1 MAKINAIKF
10 LLVLTIVSL
19 PFSVSHAQSENP
31 QKKRKVE
38 ILHSDLM
45 ASENSF
51 RRLLGNV
58 SLKHNEMFMT
68 CDSAHYFESADLVK
82 AYSRVHIHKG
92 DTLHLYGNKL
102 IYDSAREE
110 AEVIDSVKLIDNNS
124 TLFTD
129 HLFYDMNMEIAHYST
144 GGKIL
149 NEDNILTSII
159 GKYFSQ
165 SEVFHFKDSVILINP
180 DYTMYADTLEY
191 DTKTE
196 IAYFLS
202 PSRVIGD
209 SLDARCDR
217 GWYDTKNEKS
227 LLLSNAMVDNKKQI
241 ITGDS
246 LYYENDN
253 GYGTA
258 YYDVTISDL
267 TRDIVVKGNKAWY
280 YKDPERFMMTDSAQ
294 FIQTREDDYLYLHAD
309 TLWSVTRSYT
319 LTRNDS
325 LPSRDSTLALSEI
338 DQLSPS
344 DTNQTAGIS
353 VKTDSVINY
362 RLLRAFYGCRI
373 FSEDLQAKSDSL
385 AYSFK
390 DSVIRLYYD
399 PVIWS
404 DENQLT
410 SDSIMLYTKNSEMDH
425 MELYN
430 NAFVIEEV
438 DTTRY
443 QQIKGKNLTGYFR
456 DNSIYKIEVKGN
468 GENIY
473 YAIEQEE
480 LVGVN
485 QSTCASMDIYLED
498 GKIERII
505 FLKNPDG
512 SLDPPL
518 HTSPSS
524 RKLDSFAW
532 FQYLRPKDRWD
543 IFRTKKTRDSQV
555 PSIHLH

>member
-1 MAKINAIKF
+1 MAKIIAIRF
-10 LLVLTIVSL
+10 LLVLIIVSI
-19 PFSVSHAQSENP
+19 PFSLSKAQSENP

-51 RRLLGNV
+51 RRLIGNV

-68 CDSAHYFESADLVK
+68 CDSAHYFESADLVH

-92 DTLHLYGNKL
+92 DTLHLYGDKL

-110 AEVIDSVKLIDNNS
+110 ADVIDNVKLIDNNS
-124 TLFTD
+124 TLLTD
-129 HLFYDMNMEIAHYST
+129 HLFYDMNTEIAFYST

-149 NEDNILTSII
+149 NKDNILTSII
-159 GKYFSQ
+159 GKYFSE
-165 SEVFHFKDSVILINP
+165 SEVFHFKDSVVLVNP

-196 IAYFLS
+196 IAYFLG
-202 PSRVIGD
+202 PSKVVGD
-209 SLDARCDR
+209 SLDVRCDS
-217 GWYDTKNEKS
+217 GWYDTQNEKS

-258 YYDVTISDL
+258 YYNVTISDL

-280 YKDPERFMMTDSAQ
+280 YRDPERFMMTDSAQ
-294 FIQTREDDYLYLHAD
+294 FIQTREDDFLYLHAD

-319 LTRNDS
+319 VVR
-325 LPSRDSTLALSEI
+325 
-338 DQLSPS
+338 S
-344 DTNQTAGIS
+344 DTTPPIAIDSSAVSGSEFINPDDTSTTNIS
-353 VKTDSVINY
+353 LSSDSIVSY

-373 FSEDLQAKSDSL
+373 FSNDLQATCDSL

-390 DSVIRLYYD
+390 DSVIKLYD
-399 PVIWS
+399 KPIIWS

-410 SDSIMLYTKNSEMDH
+410 SDSIMLFTKNSKMDY

-473 YAIEQEE
+473 YALEEEE

-485 QSTCASMDIYLED
+485 QSTCASMDIYLDE
-498 GKIERII
+498 GKIARII

-518 HTSPSS
+518 HKTPLS
-524 RKLDSFAW
+524 RKLENFAW
-532 FQYLRPKDRWD
+532 FKNLRPVDRWD
-543 IFRTKKTRDSQV
+543 IFREEKNPQLRVSN
-555 PSIHLH
+555 IRLR